1 MAYGAE
7 LRSCGADHGVV
18 SNAEDRESYDDSYRN
33 INGRLYELSPGRF
46 CSPRNI
52 FGFLHNPSKV
62 RYVQGFITWEEL
74 FWGKVDP
81 PLL

>member
-33 INGRLYELSPGRF
+33 IDGRLYELSPGKF
-46 CSPRNI
+46 CSPRNV
-52 FGFLHNPSKV
+52 FQFAHNPSKV
-62 RYVQGFITWEEL
+62 RHVQRFINWEEL
-74 FWGKVDP
+74 FSGKVDF
-81 PLL
+81 PLV